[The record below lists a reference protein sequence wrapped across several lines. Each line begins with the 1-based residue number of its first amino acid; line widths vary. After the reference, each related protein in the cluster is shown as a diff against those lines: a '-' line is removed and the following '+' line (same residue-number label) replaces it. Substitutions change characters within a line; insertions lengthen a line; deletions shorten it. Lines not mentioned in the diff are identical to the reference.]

1 VCSTD
6 ELEDDVNASDLGDL
20 IECDGLVGAA
30 LAKSFVVLARSRDG
44 NHVRANACAIWTAAM
59 PTPPV
64 EPDIKTRSPAS
75 R

>member
-1 VCSTD
+1 VQHD

-44 NHVRANACAIWTAAM
+44 NHVRAQRVRDLDRGDAD
-59 PTPPV
+59 PPV